1 MNWYMASIRQHDTHS
16 DLAKQGEP
24 GSPPTDAVG
33 LDAIIVPAT
42 RPAAYLDHAVTL
54 ARAAQCSLVILCSQ
68 HLHGVDV
75 KEYLAARSF
84 NDAIVIDLPAEY
96 SHPLFDFGRLRD
108 IKDQLPPECGYL
120 IDLSMKRNVGL
131 VLARMLGWQR
141 VFFLDDDIRD
151 ITCPDLQ
158 RTVDMLG
165 SFSAVGM
172 RVTDFPDNSIVC
184 HANRITGGAQDVFV
198 SGAALAVDC
207 DSDIGF
213 FPGIYNED
221 WFFFF
226 DAASRGQLGNSDL
239 KATQL
244 VYYPFAKAER
254 AGWQEFGDVLA
265 EGLYSLLHLHMDVEQ
280 ATNVYWAFFL
290 EERRRFLEDTLSRVA
305 EAPLDMRDEIIASI
319 NSALKCLSRIT
330 PDLCARY
337 VEAWRHDLEAWKLR
351 WAEVRVMTSVAAAL
365 EELRL
370 PTPAETTKRLLHPQ
384 DRPPLHSVPGPV
396 AIPQFETL
404 RKMADRHSTQRLTLH
419 APDERP
425 STEPSAISHEHGRRH
440 RRSRTVSAV
449 QRSALISTVL
459 ISAIYCQIVAMRIFS
474 VRKISTPPVAVRRTE
489 PHRTVTA
496 GYAKQSDDLIATAV
510 TDDAEVLGGA
520 PDTGLLIRGG
530 LVPGQRRPVL
540 LLRRGGQPQDR
551 HGGRVQA
558 TGVRS
563 VRRSRASCQRR
574 VRGSPSR
581 RTLWAPRSRAGLA

>member
-1 MNWYMASIRQHDTHS
+1 MSGEAAGIRQHDTHRS
-16 DLAKQGEP
+16 LVGQGEP
-24 GSPPTDAVG
+24 ATARAGALG

-68 HLHGVDV
+68 QLHGVDV

-84 NDAIVIDLPAEY
+84 NDAIVIDLPPGY
-96 SHPLFDFGRLRD
+96 SHPLFDFGRLHD
-108 IKDQLPPECGYL
+108 IKHQLPPECGYL

-151 ITCPDLQ
+151 IAYPDLQ

-172 RVTDFPDNSIVC
+172 RVTEYPDNSIVC
-184 HANRITGGAQDVFV
+184 HANRMTGGAQDVFV

-213 FPGIYNED
+213 FPDIYNED

-239 KATQL
+239 EATQL

-280 ATNVYWAFFL
+280 ATNIYWAFFL
-290 EERRRFLEDTLSRVA
+290 EERRCFLEDTLSRVA
-305 EAPLDMRDEIIASI
+305 EAPLHMRDEIIASI
-319 NSALKCLSRIT
+319 HSALKCLSGIT

-337 VEAWRHDLEAWKLR
+337 VEAWRQDLEAWKQR
-351 WAEVRVMTSVAAAL
+351 WAEVRVMPSVAAAL
-365 EELRL
+365 AELRL

-384 DRPPLHSVPGPV
+384 DRPLLPPMPGPV

-404 RKMADRHSTQRLTLH
+404 RKMADHYSTQHLTLP
-419 APDERP
+419 ALDERP
-425 STEPSAISHEHGRRH
+425 STKPSTISREHGRHH
-440 RRSRTVSAV
+440 RRSWTISAV
-449 QRSALISTVL
+449 QRNALISTVL
-459 ISAIYCQIVAMRIFS
+459 ISAIYCQVVAMRIFS
-474 VRKISTPPVAVRRTE
+474 VRKMSTPPVAARRTE
-489 PHRTVTA
+489 PHQTVGA
-496 GYAKQSDDLIATAV
+496 GHVNGATDLIAT
-510 TDDAEVLGGA
+510 GG
-520 PDTGLLIRGG
+520 D
-530 LVPGQRRPVL
+530 
-540 LLRRGGQPQDR
+540 
-551 HGGRVQA
+551 
-558 TGVRS
+558 
-563 VRRSRASCQRR
+563 
-574 VRGSPSR
+574 
-581 RTLWAPRSRAGLA
+581 

>member
-1 MNWYMASIRQHDTHS
+1 MIRYGAGIRQYGTHRS
-16 DLAKQGEP
+16 LTGQRVP
-24 GSPPTDAVG
+24 GNPRTGALG

-68 HLHGVDV
+68 HLHGVEV

-84 NDAIVIDLPAEY
+84 NDAIVIDLPPGY
-96 SHPLFDFGRLRD
+96 SHPLFDFGRLHD

-131 VLARMLGWQR
+131 VLAKMLGWQR

-151 ITCPDLQ
+151 IAYPDLQ

-172 RVTDFPDNSIVC
+172 KVTEYPDNSIVC
-184 HANRITGGAQDVFV
+184 HANRMTGGAQDVFV

-213 FPGIYNED
+213 FPSIYNED

-226 DAASRGQLGNSDL
+226 DAASRGQLGNSEL

-244 VYYPFAKAER
+244 AYYPFAKAER

-280 ATNVYWAFFL
+280 ATNIYWAFFL

-305 EAPLDMRDEIIASI
+305 KAPLDMRDEMIASI
-319 NSALKCLSRIT
+319 HSALKCLNRIT

-337 VEAWRHDLEAWKLR
+337 VEAWREDLKGWKHR
-351 WAEVRVMTSVAAAL
+351 WAAVRVMTSVAAAL

-370 PTPAETTKRLLHPQ
+370 PASAEITKRILHPQ
-384 DRPPLHSVPGPV
+384 DRPPL
-396 AIPQFETL
+396 PQFETL
-404 RKMADRHSTQRLTLH
+404 RKMADYYSTQHLALH
-419 APDERP
+419 PTDDRP
-425 STEPSAISHEHGRRH
+425 GTNPSASSHKHGRHH
-440 RRSRTVSAV
+440 RRSRTISAV

-459 ISAIYCQIVAMRIFS
+459 TSAIYCQVVAMRIFS
-474 VRKISTPPVAVRRTE
+474 VRRMCTPPAAARRTE
-489 PHRTVTA
+489 SRQPVEA
-496 GYAKQSDDLIATAV
+496 GYVKRSD
-510 TDDAEVLGGA
+510 
-520 PDTGLLIRGG
+520 
-530 LVPGQRRPVL
+530 
-540 LLRRGGQPQDR
+540 
-551 HGGRVQA
+551 
-558 TGVRS
+558 
-563 VRRSRASCQRR
+563 
-574 VRGSPSR
+574 
-581 RTLWAPRSRAGLA
+581 